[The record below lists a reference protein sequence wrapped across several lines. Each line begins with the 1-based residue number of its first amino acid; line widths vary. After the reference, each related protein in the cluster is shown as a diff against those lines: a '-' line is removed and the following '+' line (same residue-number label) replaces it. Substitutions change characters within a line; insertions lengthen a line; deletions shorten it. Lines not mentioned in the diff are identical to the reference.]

1 MTAQTQDSRR
11 PESAGVQRELPVKS
25 AAECFQGALAVMDG
39 AVVKPGV
46 AAAGLRTV
54 GVFERYVKNAG
65 ADGAVTAPVKRG
77 TFKFANHGA
86 NAVTASHIGSDCY
99 VEDDQTVGSLATTK
113 SVAGKVFQVEA
124 DGVWVTI

>member
-1 MTAQTQDSRR
+1 MALNQDSRR
-11 PESAGVQRELPVKS
+11 DEVAGVDRELPVK
-25 AAECFQGALAVMDG
+25 AGVTCYQGGLAVMDG

-54 GVFERYVKNAG
+54 GIFTRYAKNAG
-65 ADGAVTAPVKRG
+65 ADGSVSVSTRRG
-77 TFKFANHGA
+77 TFKFKNHGV
-86 NAVTASHIGSDCY
+86 NAVTAAHIGSDCY
-99 VEDDQTVGSLATTK
+99 VEDDETVGSLVTAK